1 MGIGQG
7 RGREERKKLDERR
20 GDKERSCEG
29 RQNLLKKTK
38 RVSVIVGY
46 EIGGVHCVER
56 LLNDC
61 GLVWAEEG
69 KFFLVADRDH
79 GRGAKIRNRR
89 KRRGNE

>member
-56 LLNDC
+56 
-61 GLVWAEEG
+61 
-69 KFFLVADRDH
+69 
-79 GRGAKIRNRR
+79 
-89 KRRGNE
+89 